1 MKCMSKACHA
11 LANWGIWEKRKTIP
25 GTPMDY
31 HLMQINW
38 TLSLPYWRDRIVWV
52 ASYDVWFQNRQKA
65 WTSKSSYVMKTS
77 PFSAPKVNQS
87 SQSLVQLSGFLYSIL
102 GPACHNT
109 LNNSTNF
116 LLGILLLIVLYHLP
130 QTVRVSPYI
139 SNCQDRSMSKIDRC
153 NSRFMRFVQ
162 TDKSAPVEMQ
172 SQWFGSHFKAE
183 QVTWGN
189 LRPPNTT
196 KWLFSFH
203 FLTFLRLKKTHD
215 KAFVQEVKRTRR
227 DLNPRSPAPK
237 AGALIQTGLRAQTT
251 ITQGFD

>member
-1 MKCMSKACHA
+1 MATSLLLMKCMSKACHA

-52 ASYDVWFQNRQKA
+52 ASYDVRFQNRQKA

-130 QTVRVSPYI
+130 QQSEFQNIYWIARIGVCRKPIDVIRTWYGSCRQTNLLPSRCSHDDLRVISELTRLLEGICVR
-139 SNCQDRSMSKIDRC
+139 
-153 NSRFMRFVQ
+153 
-162 TDKSAPVEMQ
+162 
-172 SQWFGSHFKAE
+172 
-183 QVTWGN
+183 
-189 LRPPNTT
+189 
-196 KWLFSFH
+196 
-203 FLTFLRLKKTHD
+203 
-215 KAFVQEVKRTRR
+215 
-227 DLNPRSPAPK
+227 
-237 AGALIQTGLRAQTT
+237 
-251 ITQGFD
+251 